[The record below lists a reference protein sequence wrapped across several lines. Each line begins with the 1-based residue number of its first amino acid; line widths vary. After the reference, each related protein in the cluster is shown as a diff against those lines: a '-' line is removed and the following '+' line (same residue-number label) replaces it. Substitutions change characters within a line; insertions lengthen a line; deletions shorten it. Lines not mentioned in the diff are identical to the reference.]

1 MAFENVTFS
10 RPTALTGAIAGDA
23 PVPTSTLLSRTEC
36 ELGPAC
42 AECELGQARSAGEMG
57 TSSGCSRAVWGIP
70 RERVGRVRRPPPL
83 LLYPLSLL
91 QMDTSVLFS
100 SPLHVS

>member
-23 PVPTSTLLSRTEC
+23 PVPTSTRLSRTEC

-42 AECELGQARSAGEMG
+42 AGCEPGPARSAGEMG
-57 TSSGCSRAVWGIP
+57 TSCGRSRAVWGIP
-70 RERVGRVRRPPPL
+70 RERVGRVRRPPTAPFIPAKL
-83 LLYPLSLL
+83 IA
-91 QMDTSVLFS
+91 DG
-100 SPLHVS
+100 